1 MNRSQNEI
9 RSVVSKAAVAIGV
22 PYGLAELAG
31 SSAAWLYVNGY
42 DGISAVGRAVDN
54 LSRGIAKPVML
65 DCHARHLHADVEQKL
80 ASVFYAAPSV
90 TDLLGVESVATI
102 AELDEPL
109 LLVGS
114 LVQCSKLQDTNFA
127 LQFTTTNSDTS
138 LTINRGELNRDQVS
152 ALNHGTTVGFNVH
165 LTAFPVSESDV
176 KRSKRKSAANM
187 RARQHSDAMIEE
199 YWYELEN
206 LAKKTLVPES
216 SKSQEHG
223 AGAGLIDND

>member
-42 DGISAVGRAVDN
+42 DGISTVGRAVDN

-65 DCHARHLHADVEQKL
+65 DCQARRLHSDVEQKL

-90 TDLLGVESVATI
+90 TDLLEVESVATI
-102 AELDEPL
+102 TELDEPL
-109 LLVGS
+109 LLIGS
-114 LVQCSKLQDTNFA
+114 LVQCSKLRDTNLV
-127 LQFTTTNSDTS
+127 LQFSTTDSDTS
-138 LTINRGELNRDQVS
+138 LIINRGEFNGDQVS
-152 ALNHGTTVGFNVH
+152 ALNLGATVRFDVH
-165 LTAFPVSESDV
+165 LTALPISESDI
-176 KRSKRKSAANM
+176 KKSERKSTENWRSRRHIDEM
-187 RARQHSDAMIEE
+187 TEE
-199 YWYELEN
+199 YWYALQR
-206 LAKKTLVPES
+206 LAEKILVPES
-216 SKSQEHG
+216 SESQEHG